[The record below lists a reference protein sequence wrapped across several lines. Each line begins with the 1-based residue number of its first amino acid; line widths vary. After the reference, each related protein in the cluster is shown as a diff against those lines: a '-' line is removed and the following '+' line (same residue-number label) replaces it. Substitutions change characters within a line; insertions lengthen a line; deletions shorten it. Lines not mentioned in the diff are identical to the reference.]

1 MHILVVAV
9 FIGCFEADCFKYVF
23 ILEHLMNTKLSQ
35 WLKLG
40 GLQGEA
46 REDARAPEAKRGA
59 RKGAGKDVPAGSL
72 HFANMKRCPMF
83 HTFFHDIFKK
93 LSAVF
98 QQITY
103 HGLNILKHHLL
114 SNR

>member
-23 ILEHLMNTKLSQ
+23 ILEHLMNTKLRQ

-72 HFANMKRCPMF
+72 YIANMKRCPMF

-93 LSAVF
+93 SSKETVP
-98 QQITY
+98 
-103 HGLNILKHHLL
+103 
-114 SNR
+114 